1 MAESGR
7 ALVREIP
14 IGVFKS
20 MPDLVS
26 AIDEFIRLC
35 NKDHQS
41 FVWAKTVEDILAKT
55 RRCKAIS
62 ETVD

>member
-14 IGVFKS
+14 RGVFKS
-20 MPDLVS
+20 LPDLAS

-35 NKDHQS
+35 NKDPKS
-41 FVWAKTVEDILAKT
+41 FVWTKTVKDILAKA
-55 RRCKAIS
+55 RRCKAVS